1 MLTAVRGIYENGQV
15 ILEEPLPAQ
24 HAKVI
29 VTIIEEIEEKFLLK
43 KRPFGTMQ
51 GTIRMSDDFN
61 EPLDDLKEYM

>member
-15 ILEEPLPAQ
+15 ILDEPLPTQ

-29 VTIIEEIEEKFLLK
+29 VTIIEEIEEKAILE
-43 KRPFGTMQ
+43 KRPLGTMK
-51 GTIRMSDDFN
+51 GTIWMSDDFN